1 MQIERVDPKY
11 PLIAWAKRRMPTM
24 TTNLQQVANT
34 KNVYR
39 ILTISFSSLDSK
51 SFLKIQFLDVL
62 SFS

>member
-1 MQIERVDPKY
+1 
-11 PLIAWAKRRMPTM
+11 M

-51 SFLKIQFLDVL
+51 SF
-62 SFS
+62 